1 MEINRLAFGTLAAV
15 CIAAAGGGAY
25 LATRHNAVEP
35 AAPVAFS
42 APADPTTVAG
52 ALGSTEASEGVV
64 TPAAATTV
72 PVATPAAPPARALTA
87 PPRAL
92 APAPSPRVARPAPA
106 GPPSHDIAADTRTE
120 RDRSPAPQPAEPAPL
135 PSAPAQAAGPP
146 SVFNP
151 PPPEPQFQEL
161 VVSADQVI
169 GLQVDTPLVTSE
181 RARIE
186 DRVDARVT
194 RDVKVGDRV
203 AIPAGAKALGSVTLV
218 DRGGKMRDRARLGI
232 RFHTIV
238 LADGTRLPIQTD
250 AVFRE
255 GDGPGGEAAAKVGGG
270 AIGGAIIGG
279 ILGGARG
286 AILGGTAGAGAGT
299 AAVMTGGRNPAT
311 LHAGETV
318 TVRLMQPVA
327 VTVDKD

>member
-1 MEINRLAFGTLAAV
+1 MEINRLAFGALAAA
-15 CIAAAGGGAY
+15 CIAGAGGGAY
-25 LATRHNAVEP
+25 LATRHNAIEQP
-35 AAPVAFS
+35 APVVS
-42 APADPTTVAG
+42 SDPADPASPTDVPLAATD
-52 ALGSTEASEGVV
+52 ASEGIV
-64 TPAAATTV
+64 TPAP
-72 PVATPAAPPARALTA
+72 PVASTPEPTAPAMPATKAAAPRAAAPSPRQTTRPA
-87 PPRAL
+87 
-92 APAPSPRVARPAPA
+92 APAPSPSR
-106 GPPSHDIAADTRTE
+106 DLAADTRPD
-120 RDRSPAPQPAEPAPL
+120 RDRTSVPAPAA
-135 PSAPAQAAGPP
+135 SAPVPVLPQAAAAAP
-146 SVFNP
+146 VFAP
-151 PPPEPQFQEL
+151 PPPEPQLQEL

-169 GLQVDTPLVTSE
+169 GLQVDTPLITSE

-218 DRGGKMRDRARLGI
+218 DRGGKMRERARLGI

-238 LADGTRLPIQTD
+238 LADGTRVPIQTD

-255 GDGPGGEAAAKVGGG
+255 GDAPGGEAAAKVGGG

-299 AAVMTGGRNPAT
+299 AAVMAGGRNPAA

-318 TVRLMQPVA
+318 TVRLMQPVT
-327 VTVDKD
+327 VTVDEN